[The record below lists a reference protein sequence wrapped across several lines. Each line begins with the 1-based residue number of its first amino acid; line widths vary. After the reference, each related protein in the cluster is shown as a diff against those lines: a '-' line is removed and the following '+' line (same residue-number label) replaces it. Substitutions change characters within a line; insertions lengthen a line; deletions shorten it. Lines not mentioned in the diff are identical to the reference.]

1 MLIWQQSYHLLV
13 AVCRK
18 ATLCWC
24 LSGRYHKSTLWW
36 SHNVASQTT
45 PGWGCWSLKTG
56 TCNCVYCHHQRD
68 KEYYTVDENHTT
80 LRRMRWP
87 LKSCARKSP
96 NGLSDLC
103 KLPHFHLPYF
113 MARVVVTSMTFG
125 RHLWCECLYI
135 GIESPFGF
143 LIPFKIICLPHWLC
157 LVDMLWVCTFVWTSL
172 PVSLA
177 IGFMQI
183 TFFSQSWLVVR
194 SRKGVQF
201 VTGLWERGS
210 RGPWTPF
217 VSDSLSNQQWNV
229 RPVT

>member
-113 MARVVVTSMTFG
+113 MARVVVNSDLWQTFMVWVSLYWDRISFWISDTIQNYLPPSLALFS
-125 RHLWCECLYI
+125 RHAMGLYI
-135 GIESPFGF
+135 RMNKPS
-143 LIPFKIICLPHWLC
+143 
-157 LVDMLWVCTFVWTSL
+157 
-172 PVSLA
+172 
-177 IGFMQI
+177 
-183 TFFSQSWLVVR
+183 SQSCHRLHANHFFFTILACGEVQKGSPVCHGLMGE
-194 SRKGVQF
+194 RK
-201 VTGLWERGS
+201 
-210 RGPWTPF
+210 
-217 VSDSLSNQQWNV
+217 
-229 RPVT
+229 